1 MIGVSGGGRVEGCT
15 GLFTSPP
22 VSAVK
27 GCTGLLISP
36 SVPAENG
43 CAGVGGSLLVV
54 DTGKDDSS
62 LISPDPEF
70 APLVAED
77 LTSAEEGLSGVDP
90 NPDTLVLEWDPV
102 LDEESCSAELGL

>member
-15 GLFTSPP
+15 GLFTSLP

-43 CAGVGGSLLVV
+43 CAGVGGPLLAVGTDCNDGSLLACA
-54 DTGKDDSS
+54 
-62 LISPDPEF
+62 SP
-70 APLVAED
+70 
-77 LTSAEEGLSGVDP
+77 
-90 NPDTLVLEWDPV
+90 
-102 LDEESCSAELGL
+102 